1 MILED
6 IPKTLLKKNN
16 IGVYTYM
23 YVEIYLEEMKKKA
36 GFKSMGEVLNIII
49 REQPD
54 FKEILEGHI
63 DFLKESF
70 MKTERR
76 RE

>member
-23 YVEIYLEEMKKKA
+23 YVEIYLEEKKKA

-63 DFLKESF
+63 DFLKESLR
-70 MKTERR
+70 KTERR